1 MHDDASQFNADDD
14 IFDIDYGLPWLDLQ
28 ATETKWSLA
37 AVSFKS

>member
-28 ATETKWSLA
+28 ATVTKWSLA